1 MDEIEKKAEEIRAEI
16 DTAKAGA
23 VEAKAKAESV
33 EVKMTEIETGF
44 EGVNSDVK
52 EVKANIEKLN
62 EGINELNK
70 KMAETK
76 METKGTFIDALA
88 AVYEGAEFKAQLKE
102 VLEKK
107 RSATETFEVKDDP
120 SSVITSGATNPVART
135 YGGGISGALYEPNK
149 FIAAMNVV
157 PVPADKNRAMWFDG
171 VYYDNAGYMTELTA
185 ITTGDGATIEEK
197 YRELAKVGAKLP
209 FSKEAAT
216 EMSYF
221 VNWARTKG
229 IESVL
234 SKIDELI
241 YAGVGAD
248 GGAYTKNIY
257 GLKTQGATA
266 FNAATAGMALSVQ
279 DANLADLILAA
290 ANQVKIQGKGMFI
303 PDMCFLYPS
312 AVAKLR
318 ALKNKQADYINMLP
332 DGSLLVHGIQVVES
346 AKVGSTEMLLVTS
359 KTLQL
364 HQMGGLETE
373 VERVASTDSYVM
385 YLRWKGQ
392 VVVPTTDKLANI
404 FVANTTTSIAA
415 ISAGAAVS
423 NVLITN
429 TIANPVNT
437 YGVTTTTTTT
447 TTTTAG

>member
-33 EVKMTEIETGF
+33 EVKMTEMK
-44 EGVNSDVK
+44 EGVNTEIKKVSEDIV
-52 EVKANIEKLN
+52 KLN
-62 EGINELNK
+62 EGINDLNK

-76 METKGTFIDALA
+76 MEKSETFVDALK
-88 AVYEGAEFKAQLKE
+88 AVYEGAEFKAQLAE
-102 VLEKK
+102 VMDGK
-107 RSATETFEVKDDP
+107 RAKTQVFNIEFKDDP
-120 SSVITSGATNPVART
+120 TSVITSGATNPVSRT

-149 FIAAMNVV
+149 FLAAMNVV
-157 PVPADKNRAMWFDG
+157 QVPADKNRAMWFNG
-171 VYYDNAGYMTELTA
+171 AYFDNADYIEELTA

-197 YRELAKVGAKLP
+197 YRELAKLGAKLQ
-209 FSKEAAT
+209 FSTETAT

-221 VNWARTKG
+221 VNWARGKG

-234 SKIDELI
+234 SKVDQELYSGI
-241 YAGVGAD
+241 GAD
-248 GGAYTKNIY
+248 GGAYTKKVY
-257 GLKTQGATA
+257 GLKTQGSTA
-266 FNAATAGMALSVQ
+266 FNATTADMALAVQ

-290 ANQVKIQGKGMFI
+290 ISQVKIQSKGTYI
-303 PDMCFLYPS
+303 PDKCFLYPS

-318 ALKNKQADYINMLP
+318 ALKNKQADYINILP
-332 DGSLLVHGIQVVES
+332 DGSLLVHGVYIEET
-346 AKVGSTEMLLVTS
+346 AKIGATEMLLVTS
-359 KTLQL
+359 KVLQL
-364 HQMGGLETE
+364 HQKSALETE
-373 VERVASTDSYVM
+373 VERNASVDGYTM
-385 YLRWKGQ
+385 YLRWKGNN
-392 VVVPTTDKLANI
+392 VVATTDKLANI

-429 TIANPVNT
+429 TIANPVVT
-437 YGVTTTTTTT
+437 YGITTTTTTT